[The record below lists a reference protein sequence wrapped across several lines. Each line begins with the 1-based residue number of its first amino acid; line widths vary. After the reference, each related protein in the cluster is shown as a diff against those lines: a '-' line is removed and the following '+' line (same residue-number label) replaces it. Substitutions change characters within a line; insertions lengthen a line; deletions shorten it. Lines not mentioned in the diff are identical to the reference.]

1 MRKLPYR
8 RKMSHIQKCR
18 IWGTLLV
25 LQEVCVVAGEGFSW
39 FVAALG
45 HYSTAV
51 WGSKRIGSQESQHQ
65 EHRCALT
72 PSSCWMCR
80 VAQGTDP
87 AGDFL
92 FSTDREKLKTRFWS
106 LKDCFFHFL
115 TCFFPEEHSLRIP
128 FSSVW
133 WSFVFLWCCYSTCI
147 EDTCYSDLLAF
158 HVLSLSKLRSRA
170 LKFHTI

>member
-1 MRKLPYR
+1 
-8 RKMSHIQKCR
+8 MSHIQKCR

-92 FSTDREKLKTRFWS
+92 FSTDREKLKAHFWS

-115 TCFFPEEHSLRIP
+115 TCFFLKNTHYVFPSLLCDDHLF
-128 FSSVW
+128 FSGVAIVPVLRTHVILIYWLSM
-133 WSFVFLWCCYSTCI
+133 SF
-147 EDTCYSDLLAF
+147 
-158 HVLSLSKLRSRA
+158 LSLNWETE
-170 LKFHTI
+170 H